1 MLQQRPAQNTG
12 TTWHACTNIL
22 PSRHLSITNTS
33 HISLLFCSSFPPN
46 LPELLDGL
54 LAVCAHEIQQVHDT
68 QKLLERESQQ
78 DTGSLR
84 AALYYMCLADLYGSL
99 CAGLRDLRTR
109 AHLTQSGVWDLSIQR
124 VAGRHCAAA
133 EVLELLHTYVTY
145 DMCMTTYALAP
156 LTNHAHAN

>member
-68 QKLLERESQQ
+68 QKLLERESQLLQ
-78 DTGSLR
+78 QELSTLTAELSGWASKTQVRCALLCTICVWQICM
-84 AALYYMCLADLYGSL
+84 AA
-99 CAGLRDLRTR
+99 
-109 AHLTQSGVWDLSIQR
+109 
-124 VAGRHCAAA
+124 
-133 EVLELLHTYVTY
+133 
-145 DMCMTTYALAP
+145 YALD
-156 LTNHAHAN
+156 